1 MDKIHYTII
10 IIILMSSKKLPELS
24 VFFPFYNEEANIE
37 AQAEDALEIIPQF
50 ADKFEIILV
59 DDGSVDKTGEIGQ
72 RLAQKYHPVK
82 IIRHRINKGYGGALK
97 TGFKNSCYKWIFF
110 TDGDRQFKLTDLSK
124 LIEKSDKADLIIG
137 YRRKRADSFIRLLNA
152 KLFNL
157 FIGILLGLKVRDVD
171 CAFKLIK
178 KKVLDDIKLKSNG
191 ALLSSELLIKAKK
204 KGYKIIEVPV
214 GHYPRQVGSQTGA
227 NFKVVFKAFY
237 DIVALWKE
245 LK

>member
-1 MDKIHYTII
+1 MN
-10 IIILMSSKKLPELS
+10 SKKLPELS

-37 AQAEDALEIIPQF
+37 AQTKDALKIIPQF

-59 DDGSVDKTGEIGQ
+59 DDGSVDKTGKIGQ
-72 RLAQKYHPVK
+72 KLARKYRSVK
-82 IIRHRINKGYGGALK
+82 IIRHRINKGYGGAVK
-97 TGFKNSCYKWIFF
+97 TGFKNSHYKWIFF

-124 LIEKSDKADLIIG
+124 LVEKSGKADLVIG
-137 YRRKRADSFIRLLNA
+137 YRRKRADSPVRLLNA

-157 FIGILLGLKVRDVD
+157 LIKILFGLGVRDVD

-191 ALLSSELLIKAKK
+191 ALLSSELLIKAQK

-227 NFKVVFKAFY
+227 NFKVIFKAFY
-237 DIVALWKE
+237 DIAALRKD